1 MENVGDFGAVIYQ
14 PAGFGIFTFAMYPGQ
29 PVVRGQHRQLDT
41 PHIQERR
48 APDEKSIWP
57 IVLHILKRYLD
68 LTAGIC
74 FENLDLQAHGTTG
87 SFRGCDRGFSS
98 PRLSWIDQ
106 YSNTISSGQ
115 QLT

>member
-1 MENVGDFGAVIYQ
+1 
-14 PAGFGIFTFAMYPGQ
+14 MYPGQ
-29 PVVRGQHRQLDT
+29 PVVSGQHRQLDI

-48 APDEKSIWP
+48 GPDEKSIWP

-68 LTAGIC
+68 LTVGVC

-87 SFRGCDRGFSS
+87 SFRGCDRRFSS
-98 PRLSWIDQ
+98 PRLSRIDQ
-106 YSNTISSGQ
+106 YSNTISSWQ